1 MLRQNREAMAK
12 YAENANFTIKNTRE
26 TAGVLSQKSIN
37 EENHADGSPPTIK
50 NGMEI
55 YQIKLNLGL

>member
-1 MLRQNREAMAK
+1 MAK